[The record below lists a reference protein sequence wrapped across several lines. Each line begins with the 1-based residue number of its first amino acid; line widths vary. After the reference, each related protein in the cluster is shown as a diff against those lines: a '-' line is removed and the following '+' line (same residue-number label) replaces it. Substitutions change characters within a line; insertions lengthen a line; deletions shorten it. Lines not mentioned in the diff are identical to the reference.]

1 MAIAKLGGYT
11 TCTAAELASLTSS
24 VNKSSDARLG
34 SDGIGKHTGSEI
46 VVSATVPGI
55 KTLYVATGPLPADPW
70 APLNGAAVV
79 TPV

>member
-46 VVSATVPGI
+46 LVAGAANI
-55 KTLYVATGPLPADPW
+55 KTLYVACGPLPADPW
-70 APLNGAAVV
+70 APVSGAAVV